1 MKNRIFVTGDK
12 HGSLE
17 LKHLSNKNWPLA
29 RELTREDTLI
39 ICGDTGCM
47 WDDSNE
53 TRYWDDWL
61 EARPFTIVTCWGNHE
76 NYDKIRSLPREE
88 WNGAIVRKVRPHV
101 MYVEN
106 GEIFTLNNQT
116 FFVMGGATSIDRARR
131 VEGKSWWAAEIPSK
145 EEMEHAVDNL
155 EKHNMRVNHII
166 THTAPNWILDKFWY
180 EHDSL
185 TNFLT
190 NYVERF
196 VEFDNWWFGHF
207 HNNRNFG
214 RAYNYHML
222 YHDIEEIK

>member
-1 MKNRIFVTGDK
+1 M
-12 HGSLE
+12 E
-17 LKHLSNKNWPLA
+17 LKHLSNKNWPFA
-29 RELTREDTLI
+29 RELTRDDTLI
-39 ICGDTGCM
+39 ICGDAGFM

-53 TRYWDDWL
+53 TRYWDNWTED
-61 EARPFTIVTCWGNHE
+61 RPFTTIACLGNHE
-76 NYDKIRSLPREE
+76 QYDKIRSLPCEE
-88 WNGAIVRKVRPHV
+88 WNGAIVRNVRPHV

-106 GEIFTLNNQT
+106 GEIFTLNGQT
-116 FFVMGGATSIDRARR
+116 FFVMGGATSVDRARR

-145 EEMEHAVDNL
+145 EEMEHAVNNL

-196 VEFDNWWFGHF
+196 VEFEDWWFAHF
-207 HNNRNFG
+207 HDNRNFG
-214 RAYNYHML
+214 HDYNYHML

>member
-1 MKNRIFVTGDK
+1 M
-12 HGSLE
+12 E
-17 LKHLSNKNWPLA
+17 LKRLSNKNWPLA
-29 RELTREDTLI
+29 RELTRDDIVI
-39 ICGDTGCM
+39 ICGDAGFM

-53 TRYWDDWL
+53 TRYWDDWT
-61 EARPFTIVTCWGNHE
+61 EDRPFTTIACFGNHE
-76 NYDKIRSLPREE
+76 QYDTIRSLPREE

-116 FFVMGGATSIDRARR
+116 FFVMGGATSTDRARR
-131 VEGKSWWAAEIPSK
+131 VEGKSWWAAELPNK
-145 EEMEHAVDNL
+145 EEMEHAAENL

-166 THTAPNWILDKFWY
+166 THTAPNWILDKFGY

-190 NYVERF
+190 NYIERF
-196 VEFDNWWFGHF
+196 VEFDDWWFAHL
-207 HNNRNFG
+207 HDNRNFG
-214 RAYNYHML
+214 RDYNYHML

>member
-1 MKNRIFVTGDK
+1 MLRIFVTGDK

-29 RELTREDTLI
+29 RELTRDDVVI

-61 EARPFTIVTCWGNHE
+61 EDRPFTTITCFGNHE

-106 GEIFTLNNQT
+106 GEIFTLNDQT
-116 FFVMGGATSIDRARR
+116 FFVMGGATSVDKVYRT
-131 VEGKSWWAAEIPSK
+131 EGKSWWATRHKGKLLPVSPMVFSPSLPHLAISMPIPRKTESC
-145 EEMEHAVDNL
+145 
-155 EKHNMRVNHII
+155 
-166 THTAPNWILDKFWY
+166 
-180 EHDSL
+180 S
-185 TNFLT
+185 
-190 NYVERF
+190 
-196 VEFDNWWFGHF
+196 
-207 HNNRNFG
+207 
-214 RAYNYHML
+214 
-222 YHDIEEIK
+222 IKTLQATSPWNVR

>member
-1 MKNRIFVTGDK
+1 M
-12 HGSLE
+12 E
-17 LKHLSNKNWPLA
+17 LKRLSNKNWPLA
-29 RELTREDTLI
+29 RKLTRDDVVI

-61 EARPFTIVTCWGNHE
+61 EDRPFTTVTCFGNHE
-76 NYDKIRSLPREE
+76 NYDKICSLPREE
-88 WNGAIVRKVRPHV
+88 WNGSIVRKVLPHV

-116 FFVMGGATSIDRARR
+116 FFVMGGATSVDKVYRT
-131 VEGKSWWAAEIPSK
+131 EGKSWWAAEIPSK

-155 EKHNMRVNHII
+155 EKHNMLVNHII

-196 VEFDNWWFGHF
+196 TQFNDWWFGHF
-207 HNNRNFG
+207 HDNRNFG

>member
-1 MKNRIFVTGDK
+1 MGRIFITGDK

-17 LKHLSNKNWPLA
+17 LKRLSNKNWPLA
-29 RELTREDTLI
+29 RELTRDDIVI
-39 ICGDTGCM
+39 ICGDAGFM
-47 WDDSNE
+47 WDDSKE
-53 TRYWDDWL
+53 TRYWDDWM
-61 EARPFTIVTCWGNHE
+61 EDRPFTTIACFGNHE
-76 NYDKIRSLPREE
+76 QYDKIRSLPREE

-106 GEIFTLNNQT
+106 GEIFTLNNQI
-116 FFVMGGATSIDRARR
+116 FFVMGGATSVDRARR
-131 VEGKSWWAAEIPSK
+131 VEGKSWWAAEIPNK

-196 VEFDNWWFGHF
+196 TQFDDWWFGHF
-207 HNNRNFG
+207 HDNRNFG
-214 RAYNYHML
+214 RDCNYHML
-222 YHDIEEIK
+222 YHDIKEIK

>member
-1 MKNRIFVTGDK
+1 
-12 HGSLE
+12 
-17 LKHLSNKNWPLA
+17 
-29 RELTREDTLI
+29 
-39 ICGDTGCM
+39 M

-53 TRYWDDWL
+53 TRYWDDWI
-61 EARPFTIVTCWGNHE
+61 EERQFTTIACFGNHE

-106 GEIFTLNNQT
+106 GEIFTLNGQT
-116 FFVMGGATSIDRARR
+116 FFVMGGATSVDRARR
-131 VEGKSWWAAEIPSK
+131 IEGKSWWAAEIPSK

-155 EKHNMRVNHII
+155 EKHNMRVNYII

-196 VEFDNWWFGHF
+196 VEFDDWWFGHF
-207 HNNRNFG
+207 HDNRNFG
-214 RAYNYHML
+214 RDYNYHML

>member
-1 MKNRIFVTGDK
+1 MGRIFITGDK

-17 LKHLSNKNWPLA
+17 LKRLSNKNWPLA
-29 RELTREDTLI
+29 RELTRDDIVI
-39 ICGDTGCM
+39 ICGDAGFM
-47 WDDSNE
+47 WDDSKE
-53 TRYWDDWL
+53 TRYWDDWT
-61 EARPFTIVTCWGNHE
+61 EDRPFTTIACFGNHE
-76 NYDKIRSLPREE
+76 QYDKIRSLPREE

-116 FFVMGGATSIDRARR
+116 FFVMGGATSVDRARR

-196 VEFDNWWFGHF
+196 TQFDDWWFGHF
-207 HNNRNFG
+207 HDNRNFG
-214 RAYNYHML
+214 RDCNYHML
-222 YHDIEEIK
+222 YHDIKEIK

>member
-1 MKNRIFVTGDK
+1 
-12 HGSLE
+12 
-17 LKHLSNKNWPLA
+17 
-29 RELTREDTLI
+29 
-39 ICGDTGCM
+39 M

-61 EARPFTIVTCWGNHE
+61 ENRPFTTVTCFGNHE
-76 NYDKIRSLPREE
+76 QYDKIRSLPREE

-106 GEIFTLNNQT
+106 GEIFTLNDQT
-116 FFVMGGATSIDRARR
+116 FFVMGGATSVDKVYRT
-131 VEGKSWWAAEIPSK
+131 EGKSWWAAEIPSK

-155 EKHNMRVNHII
+155 EKYNVRVNHII

-196 VEFDNWWFGHF
+196 VEFDDWWFGHF
-207 HNNRNFG
+207 HDNCNFG
-214 RAYNYHML
+214 HAYNYHML

>member
-1 MKNRIFVTGDK
+1 M
-12 HGSLE
+12 E

-29 RELTREDTLI
+29 RELTRDDI
-39 ICGDTGCM
+39 VIVCGDAGFM

-53 TRYWDDWL
+53 TRYWDDWM
-61 EARPFTIVTCWGNHE
+61 ENRPFTTVTCFGNHE

-106 GEIFTLNNQT
+106 GEIFTLNGRT
-116 FFVMGGATSIDRARR
+116 FFVMGGATSVDKVYRA
-131 VEGKSWWAAEIPSK
+131 EGKSWWAAEIPSR
-145 EEMEHAVDNL
+145 EEMEHAAENL

-166 THTAPNWILDKFWY
+166 THTAPNWILDKFGY
-180 EHDSL
+180 GHDSL

-196 VEFDNWWFGHF
+196 VEFDDWWFGHF
-207 HNNRNFG
+207 HDNRNFG
-214 RAYNYHML
+214 RDYNYHML